1 MAAGASTQKLCTRLG
16 NCVAVIAIG
25 LALLGLG
32 VAEVFGGLQVVGA
45 LVVVGGL
52 LALLTTMLTA
62 DVPT

>member
-1 MAAGASTQKLCTRLG
+1 MAARVSTEKLCARLG
-16 NCVAVIAIG
+16 NCVVVIAIG
-25 LALLGLG
+25 LAGLGFG
-32 VAEVFGGLQVVGA
+32 VAERFSAMQVVGA